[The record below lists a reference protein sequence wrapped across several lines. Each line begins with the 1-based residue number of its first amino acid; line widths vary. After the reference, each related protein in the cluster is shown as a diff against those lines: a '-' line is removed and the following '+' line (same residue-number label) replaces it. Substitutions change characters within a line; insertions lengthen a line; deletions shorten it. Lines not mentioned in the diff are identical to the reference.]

1 MWGGEGEVEY
11 QTFPVRRACAVVGSR
26 RQIIIP
32 APVLVSNA
40 CDPSHSTTVSQ
51 PWLSMNHTWTYVL
64 IFWISCFPLFFF
76 VSHIHAW
83 AYLERINIWVIEVW
97 SQYLSLFDV
106 DIPPGLKIIIDR
118 DTSKGQCRNGDQP
131 EEANV
136 LPVLHGSLRW
146 FGNNDQCSCI
156 QSNLG
161 TRS

>member
-64 IFWISCFPLFFF
+64 IFWISCFPLSF
-76 VSHIHAW
+76 SLLAISM
-83 AYLERINIWVIEVW
+83 LEPT
-97 SQYLSLFDV
+97 LSALTFE
-106 DIPPGLKIIIDR
+106 
-118 DTSKGQCRNGDQP
+118 S
-131 EEANV
+131 
-136 LPVLHGSLRW
+136 
-146 FGNNDQCSCI
+146 
-156 QSNLG
+156 
-161 TRS
+161 